1 MYMYIYIYMYMLLSH
16 SRPRWSRV
24 DVDVR
29 MGLIIWLQLELGLA
43 VTIASLFP
51 SFIHSVQSPS
61 YRLVF
66 FLGVVWFALIW
77 ASDVRIFASHCD

>member
-1 MYMYIYIYMYMLLSH
+1 MYMYMYMLLSH

-43 VTIASLFP
+43 VTLVSLFP
-51 SFIHSVQSPS
+51 SLSPVTIQHTAS
-61 YRLVF
+61 CF
-66 FLGVVWFALIW
+66 SWVWSGFHVLRMF
-77 ASDVRIFASHCD
+77 DSHCD